1 MLSAFLATKTCFTKN
16 RMREMLLSTS
26 EIFSVKTP
34 LTNMVEYKEQ
44 TAQIQLEL
52 ELIKV
57 LLSVITFQKVSGMVP

>member
-1 MLSAFLATKTCFTKN
+1 MW
-16 RMREMLLSTS
+16 EMLLSTS
-26 EIFSVKTP
+26 QIFSIKTP